1 MDTVTLAQNL
11 VRKYLPRHKKTEA
24 TYEELAKKFF
34 DLDKAERQTK
44 VFKSLLPEHTKLQKF
59 SEIAIEI
66 PSTELVETIINEI
79 KLSQLDELL

>member
-1 MDTVTLAQNL
+1 MDTVTLAQTL
-11 VRKYLPRHKKTEA
+11 VRKYLPKHKKTEA

-34 DLDKAERQTK
+34 DLDKAERQAV
-44 VFKSLLPEHTKLQKF
+44 VFKCSLPEHTKLQKF